1 MSSKDFYRA
10 FEDKHRG
17 SRELIINRI
26 SVYMPFLLILKQQYN
41 DALALDIGCGRGEW
55 LELLTKNNISAKGVD
70 LDEGMLKAC
79 KDLNLNAIHDD
90 GIEYLKTQEDE
101 SLICVSAFHV
111 VEHISFENL
120 QILVEE
126 SLRVL
131 KPGGILIMETPNPEN
146 IKVATENF
154 YLDPTHIK
162 PIPSALLTFLP
173 EFYGYNRTKV
183 LRLQESKEI
192 EKEVN
197 ISLFQILEGVSPD
210 YAIIAQKE
218 APNNILRLFDEIF
231 KKDFGLSLHNLASRF
246 ENRLLSM
253 EQKATQAEQK
263 ATQAEEKATQAEQKA
278 TQAEQKATHAEEKA
292 IQVEHNYH
300 LILNSNSWKLMKPFR
315 LLGHF
320 SRWFVSGVKHWITFS
335 PTSRPRRILKKLLI
349 SLKSYIY
356 ANPRLKQ
363 QIVKILNKFP
373 KLKNRLKRIN
383 NVQPV
388 TNNISSLSSR
398 ANEIYNNLKK
408 QQKNNE
414 GL

>member
-1 MSSKDFYRA
+1 MSDNFYRA

-17 SRELIINRI
+17 SRELIKSRLEI
-26 SVYMPFLLILKQQYN
+26 YLPFIEKIKEIQPKPKTIDL
-41 DALALDIGCGRGEW
+41 GCGRGEW
-55 LELLTKNNISAKGVD
+55 LELLSENDCEAQGID
-70 LDEGMLKAC
+70 LDEGMLQAC
-79 KDLNLNAIHDD
+79 TQRGFNVKRQDAIEALRNLDD
-90 GIEYLKTQEDE
+90 ASI
-101 SLICVSAFHV
+101 SVVSGFHI
-111 VEHISFENL
+111 VEHLPFEVL
-120 QILVEE
+120 QTLVQE

-263 ATQAEEKATQAEQKA
+263 ATQAEEKA
-278 TQAEQKATHAEEKA
+278 

>member
-1 MSSKDFYRA
+1 MSDNFYRA

-17 SRELIINRI
+17 SRELIKSRLEI
-26 SVYMPFLLILKQQYN
+26 YLPFIEKIKEIQPKPKTIDL
-41 DALALDIGCGRGEW
+41 GCGRGEW
-55 LELLTKNNISAKGVD
+55 LELLSENDCEAQGID
-70 LDEGMLKAC
+70 LDEGMLQAC
-79 KDLNLNAIHDD
+79 TQRGFNVKRQDAIEALRNLDD
-90 GIEYLKTQEDE
+90 ASI
-101 SLICVSAFHV
+101 SVVSGFHI
-111 VEHISFENL
+111 VEHLPFEVL
-120 QILVEE
+120 QTLVQE

-263 ATQAEEKATQAEQKA
+263 ATQAE
-278 TQAEQKATHAEEKA
+278 
-292 IQVEHNYH
+292 HNYH

>member
-1 MSSKDFYRA
+1 MLQA
-10 FEDKHRG
+10 CTQRG
-17 SRELIINRI
+17 FNVKRQDAIEALRNLDDASI
-26 SVYMPFLLILKQQYN
+26 SV
-41 DALALDIGCGRGEW
+41 
-55 LELLTKNNISAKGVD
+55 
-70 LDEGMLKAC
+70 
-79 KDLNLNAIHDD
+79 
-90 GIEYLKTQEDE
+90 
-101 SLICVSAFHV
+101 VSGFHI
-111 VEHISFENL
+111 VEHLPFEVL
-120 QILVEE
+120 QTLVQE

-278 TQAEQKATHAEEKA
+278 TQAEQKAAHAEEKA

-383 NVQPV
+383 NV
-388 TNNISSLSSR
+388 L
-398 ANEIYNNLKK
+398 
-408 QQKNNE
+408 
-414 GL
+414 

>member
-1 MSSKDFYRA
+1 MSDNFYRA

-17 SRELIINRI
+17 SRELIKSRLEI
-26 SVYMPFLLILKQQYN
+26 YLPFIEKIKQIQPKPKTI
-41 DALALDIGCGRGEW
+41 DLGCGRGEW
-55 LELLTKNNISAKGVD
+55 LELLSENDCEAQGID
-70 LDEGMLKAC
+70 LDEGMLQAC
-79 KDLNLNAIHDD
+79 TQRGFNVKRQDAIEALRNLDD
-90 GIEYLKTQEDE
+90 ASI
-101 SLICVSAFHV
+101 SVVSGFHI
-111 VEHISFENL
+111 VEHLPFEVL
-120 QILVEE
+120 QTLVQE

-263 ATQAEEKATQAEQKA
+263 ATQAEQKA
-278 TQAEQKATHAEEKA
+278 TQAEQKAAHAEEKA

>member
-263 ATQAEEKATQAEQKA
+263 AA
-278 TQAEQKATHAEEKA
+278 HAEEKA